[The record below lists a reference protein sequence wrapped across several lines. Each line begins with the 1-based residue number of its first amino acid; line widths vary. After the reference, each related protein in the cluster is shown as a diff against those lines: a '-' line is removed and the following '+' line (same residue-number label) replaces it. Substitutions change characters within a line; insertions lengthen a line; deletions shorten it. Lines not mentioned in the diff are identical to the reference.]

1 MTLPEPTPNMPD
13 MSQQLTIAVDLARK
27 AGRLI
32 MDIYNTDF
40 EVAYKGVSDPV
51 TEADKRA
58 NDLIVEGLH
67 QQFPDDLIVAEESP
81 PPENIQNTRLVWYVD
96 PLDGT
101 KEFIARNGEFSV
113 MIGLALDG
121 QACLGVVYRPDK
133 DILYAGITDQQAW
146 IGESNGIRTPLRTNN
161 TMHPHELSLV
171 VSRSHRNPSI
181 DQIKEFIGLDR
192 ELSSGSV
199 GLKIGLIASGKADV
213 YVEPAPYTSVWD
225 ACAPEAILRG
235 AGGRFT
241 DLSGH
246 PMFYDPMSLKNT
258 RGLVGTNGACHD
270 QVIQSISPVTKQ
282 FLG

>member
-13 MSQQLTIAVDLARK
+13 MSTQLTLAVELART
-27 AGRLI
+27 AGRHI
-32 MDIYNTDF
+32 MDIYHTDF

-51 TEADKRA
+51 TEADRRA
-58 NDLIVEGLH
+58 NDLIVKGIR

-81 PPENIQNTRLVWYVD
+81 PPEKSQETRFVWYVD

-101 KEFIARNGEFSV
+101 KEFIAKNGEFSV
-113 MIGLALDG
+113 MIGLAIDG
-121 QACLGVVYRPDK
+121 HACLGVVYRPDTN
-133 DILYAGITDQQAW
+133 ILYAGITDQQAW
-146 IGESNGIRTPLRTNN
+146 IEESNGIRRPLRTNT
-161 TMHPHELSLV
+161 TMQPHEWSLV

-181 DQIKEFIGLDR
+181 DQIKGYIGLDR

-199 GLKIGLIASGKADV
+199 GLKIGLIASGKADI

-246 PMFYDPMSLKNT
+246 PMVYNPMSLKNT
-258 RGLVGTNGACHD
+258 RGIVGTNGACHD
-270 QVIQSISPVTKQ
+270 HVIQSISPVTKQ